1 MEVPSGVSRQSGP
14 VALAGVSDGE
24 HCLAG
29 GGAAGQP
36 RPGSVVVT
44 VTACGTARGQYTDRK
59 NRVFY
64 YKTYDSETYDSELN
78 FLNHTD
84 QNLRGGFLPQ
94 GLGVL
99 LWGWGKTPDF

>member
-1 MEVPSGVSRQSGP
+1 MSFLAAVCKSIFLGFCGLEVPSDVFRQSGP

-59 NRVFY
+59 NRFFY
-64 YKTYDSETYDSELN
+64 YKLFRPFRRDA
-78 FLNHTD
+78 
-84 QNLRGGFLPQ
+84 GAG
-94 GLGVL
+94 
-99 LWGWGKTPDF
+99 